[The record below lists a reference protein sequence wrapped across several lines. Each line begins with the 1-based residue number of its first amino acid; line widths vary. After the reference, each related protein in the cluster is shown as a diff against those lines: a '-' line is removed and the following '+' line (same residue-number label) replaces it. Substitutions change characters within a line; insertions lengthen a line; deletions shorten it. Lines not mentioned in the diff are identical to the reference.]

1 MDAGFASD
9 FLLIFTLFCVLT
21 LLLPGDYFFLFF
33 SALLFFFGW
42 LRGRG
47 QKSKRPPEAGQ
58 PASQPA
64 PAESL
69 SQLHELLS
77 NYQSLPY

>member
-1 MDAGFASD
+1 MDAGFPSD
-9 FLLIFTLFCVLT
+9 FHSLLRPDPAFAWRL
-21 LLLPGDYFFLFF
+21 FFLFF